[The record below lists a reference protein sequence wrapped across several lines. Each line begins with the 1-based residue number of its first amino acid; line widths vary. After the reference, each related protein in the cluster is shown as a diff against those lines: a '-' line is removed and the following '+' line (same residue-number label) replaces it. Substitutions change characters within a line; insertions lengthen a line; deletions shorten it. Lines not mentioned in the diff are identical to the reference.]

1 MVIMYYHF
9 NTRKQYI
16 NTQKNLQFAI
26 KSPRENLQNY
36 SRSPSKNLHKT
47 FKMGSVFKVKLNNK

>member
-9 NTRKQYI
+9 STRKQYI

-26 KSPRENLQNY
+26 KSPRKNLQNY
-36 SRSPSKNLHKT
+36 SRTPSKNLHKT